1 MNILIMKRMVSE
13 SGTNNEAKKRRQGQT
28 RAKQANSSWEGK
40 NGEVSERP
48 PALNK
53 AGPDLHSIAI

>member
-1 MNILIMKRMVSE
+1 MKRMVSE